1 MWRMSLRKKRET
13 SIAAAL
19 WFLTILTSSAAAA
32 CFSIDAI
39 SPERAVIERAAI
51 HHDLRH
57 DSATLFVIASKR
69 AKLLR
74 PDLADRTVSCAISDI
89 KTTFIS
95 ATHATHTITYVCG
108 VQPWQ
113 LNRDPPVATPT
124 IALDLLKE
132 GIWLINGFL

>member
-1 MWRMSLRKKRET
+1 MRSRKKRET

-19 WFLTILTSSAAAA
+19 WFLTILTASAAAA
-32 CFSIDAI
+32 CFSADAI

-51 HHDLRH
+51 HHDLRN

-74 PDLADRTVSCAISDI
+74 PDLADRTVNCAISDI
-89 KTTFIS
+89 QTTFS
-95 ATHATHTITYVCG
+95 SETHARHTITYVCG
-108 VQPWQ
+108 VPPWR
-113 LNRDPPVATPT
+113 LNRDPAVATPT

-132 GIWLINGFL
+132 GPGIWVINGFP